1 MRSRTADAIF
11 YGLLFNTAPLPIK
24 VGELKIVW
32 RATGEDDLTVR
43 YWSPDGRPGELV
55 FGPEPHGGGS
65 YDRPGGEWGTGFNFD
80 ELGCWHIHLE
90 RGIGSGDAWI
100 EVVAD

>member
-80 ELGCWHIHLE
+80 EPGCWHIHLE